1 MKGWKRVTVAGASAG
16 PVEPAAQTS
25 FIMVCRVGRLIKPM
39 QADRGINHVSSGQ
52 GGEVE
57 VRN

>member
-1 MKGWKRVTVAGASAG
+1 MLGQA
-16 PVEPAAQTS
+16 EPAAHTS
-25 FIMVCRVGRLIKPM
+25 FIMVCRAGRLIQPM
-39 QADRGINHVSSGQ
+39 QADRGINHVGSGQ

>member
-1 MKGWKRVTVAGASAG
+1 MKGWRRVTVQEPVLGQ
-16 PVEPAAQTS
+16 VEPAAQTS
-25 FIMVCRVGRLIKPM
+25 FIMVYRAGRLIKAM

>member
-1 MKGWKRVTVAGASAG
+1 MLGQ
-16 PVEPAAQTS
+16 VEPAAQTS
-25 FIMVCRVGRLIKPM
+25 FIMVCRAGRLIKAM

>member
-1 MKGWKRVTVAGASAG
+1 MLGQ
-16 PVEPAAQTS
+16 VEAAAQTS
-25 FIMVCRVGRLIKPM
+25 FIMVCRAGRLIKPM

>member
-1 MKGWKRVTVAGASAG
+1 MLGQVKT
-16 PVEPAAQTS
+16 AAQTS
-25 FIMVCRVGRLIKPM
+25 FIMVCRTGRLIKPM
-39 QADRGINHVSSGQ
+39 QADRGINHASSGQ

>member
-1 MKGWKRVTVAGASAG
+1 MLGQ
-16 PVEPAAQTS
+16 VEAAAQTS
-25 FIMVCRVGRLIKPM
+25 FIMVCRAGRLMKAM
-39 QADRGINHVSSGQ
+39 QADMGINHVSSGQ